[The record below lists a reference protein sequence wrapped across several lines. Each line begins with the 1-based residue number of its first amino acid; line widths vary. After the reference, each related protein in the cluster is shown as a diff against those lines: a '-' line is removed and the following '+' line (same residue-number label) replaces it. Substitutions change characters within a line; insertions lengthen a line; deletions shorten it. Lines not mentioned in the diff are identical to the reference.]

1 MQQDPQPKY
10 SKKEAPMPSA
20 LDRLDNAFDG
30 EFEDDD
36 RQEVLRQ
43 KYDEYF
49 AAENN
54 GIEDEVDE
62 NDSESD
68 GSEQDDQEKLS
79 PRSFELAVQR

>member
-1 MQQDPQPKY
+1 M
-10 SKKEAPMPSA
+10 SGA
-20 LDRLDNAFDG
+20 LDKLDNAFDG

-62 NDSESD
+62 DDSESD